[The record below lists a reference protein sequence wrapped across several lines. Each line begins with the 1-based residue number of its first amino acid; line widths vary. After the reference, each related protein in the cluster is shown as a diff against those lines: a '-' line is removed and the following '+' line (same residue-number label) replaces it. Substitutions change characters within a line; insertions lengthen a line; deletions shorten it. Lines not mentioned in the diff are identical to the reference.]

1 MSDSGD
7 TMGSLLDSGPVV
19 EPPDDPE
26 DLEAPRVAIDIHPTA
41 DRDELAGQFAA
52 LLAAHTAETKK
63 LEDRLATLESL
74 RLSEKMAEAAA
85 SASSAAAS
93 AAASAEAAAK
103 LVASAGEAVETAAAV
118 TGVAREALKQISA
131 DGAIPDLLAEH
142 CKTAALSAKN
152 SVMEALDDARE
163 EALDFVEETQQRA
176 EQKASTGKRGGKK
189 R

>member
-52 LLAAHTAETKK
+52 LLAAHTAEQKK
-63 LEDRLATLESL
+63 LESRIEILEAL
-74 RLSEKMAEAAA
+74 RLTEKMAEAAEA
-85 SASSAAAS
+85 ASSASSAAAQS
-93 AAASAEAAAK
+93 AAEAAR
-103 LVASAGEAVETAAAV
+103 LVKSAGEAVETAAAV
-118 TGVAREALKQISA
+118 MEVAREALKQISA
-131 DGAIPDLLAEH
+131 DGVIPDLLAEH
-142 CKTAALSAKN
+142 CKSAACSARDT
-152 SVMEALDDARE
+152 VLQALDECREDAE
-163 EALDFVEETQQRA
+163 EFTEEVQQRA
-176 EQKASTGKRGGKK
+176 EQRATGKRGGKK

>member
-63 LEDRLATLESL
+63 LEDRLAALESL
-74 RLSEKMAEAAA
+74 RLTETMVAAAA
-85 SASSAAAS
+85 SAAAAASS
-93 AAASAEAAAK
+93 AAASAEAACRLIEK
-103 LVASAGEAVETAAAV
+103 SESAVQCAAEV
-118 TGVAREALKQISA
+118 MEVAREALRQISA
-131 DGAIPDLLAEH
+131 DDAIPDLLEAH
-142 CKTAALSAKN
+142 CRTAAFAVKATIQEAAASA
-152 SVMEALDDARE
+152 A
-163 EALDFVEETQQRA
+163 
-176 EQKASTGKRGGKK
+176 ASTSAEVKRSLQGRKK
-189 R
+189 